1 MLNTKKEKSFKN
13 DEKMLFKKHY
23 NFNEVSKIITL
34 LENQMPLPNKYKD
47 HYLQGNWK
55 GFKECHI
62 DSKILLIYQIT
73 DTVFR
78 LVRIGNHND
87 LLNK

>member
-1 MLNTKKEKSFKN
+1 ML
-13 DEKMLFKKHY
+13 LKKHY

-34 LENQMPLPNKYKD
+34 LENQMPLPNKHKD

-55 GFKECHI
+55 GYKECHI
-62 DSKILLIYQIT
+62 DNKILLIYKIT
-73 DTVFR
+73 DTD
-78 LVRIGNHND
+78 LVLFRIGNHND